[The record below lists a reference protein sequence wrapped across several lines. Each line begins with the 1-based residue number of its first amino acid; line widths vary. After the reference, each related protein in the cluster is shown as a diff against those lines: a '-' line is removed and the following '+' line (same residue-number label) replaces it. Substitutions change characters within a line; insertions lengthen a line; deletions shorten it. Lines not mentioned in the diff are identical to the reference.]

1 MIKTLLNFLEML
13 VGKQVVKTFILT
25 IADLMYTEFKK
36 ELEAY
41 AFKMYQ
47 QMEEQYEL
55 LRRNFHNQE
64 PIQQPPRLRII
75 SN

>member
-1 MIKTLLNFLEML
+1 ML
-13 VGKQVVKTFILT
+13 VGKQAVKAFILT
-25 IADLMYTEFKK
+25 IADLMYKEFKK